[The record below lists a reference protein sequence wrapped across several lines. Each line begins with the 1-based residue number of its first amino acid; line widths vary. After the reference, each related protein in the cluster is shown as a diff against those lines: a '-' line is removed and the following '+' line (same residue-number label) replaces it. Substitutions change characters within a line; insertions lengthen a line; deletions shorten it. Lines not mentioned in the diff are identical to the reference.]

1 MRIITKAK
9 LIEMLQNY
17 QSASFVTL
25 VTVTSPTMNKK
36 HRETKV
42 PNPFLGKQ
50 VLRTANR
57 HGILGASYE
66 NAVNNQRVRELH
78 PRAGEFKAES
88 LWNGAGE
95 HLEGSRNL
103 VRHKDTGKLYIVFY
117 PHREGSVMEDTWT
130 VDGNEI
136 SQDVLTPYLPPVSD
150 GSKRQETEKA
160 VAWRTIALDN
170 VVQITVHGETFMIA
184 R

>member
-1 MRIITKAK
+1 
-9 LIEMLQNY
+9 
-17 QSASFVTL
+17 
-25 VTVTSPTMNKK
+25 
-36 HRETKV
+36 
-42 PNPFLGKQ
+42 
-50 VLRTANR
+50 
-57 HGILGASYE
+57 
-66 NAVNNQRVRELH
+66 
-78 PRAGEFKAES
+78 
-88 LWNGAGE
+88 
-95 HLEGSRNL
+95 LEGSRNL